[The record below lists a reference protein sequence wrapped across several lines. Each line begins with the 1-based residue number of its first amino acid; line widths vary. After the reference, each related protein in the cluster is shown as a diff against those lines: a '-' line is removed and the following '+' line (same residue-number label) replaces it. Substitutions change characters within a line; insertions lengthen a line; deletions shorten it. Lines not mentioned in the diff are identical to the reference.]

1 MNALEEDLDI
11 RDEWLEI
18 RQLKTE
24 YQPNFLQE
32 DQKKEHTYRKHRERT
47 KTADNVSKEQWGLKR
62 KQHEETENETTKE
75 TEETEQHKRRNVDK
89 CNNTENE

>member
-1 MNALEEDLDI
+1 MVRNQTTKNRIPAKLFA
-11 RDEWLEI
+11 R
-18 RQLKTE
+18 
-24 YQPNFLQE
+24 
-32 DQKKEHTYRKHRERT
+32 RT
-47 KTADNVSKEQWGLKR
+47 KEGTHIPQTPRAQKAVDYGSEEHWGLKR